1 MPAQV
6 RFPPTPPFPVCIH
19 QPLTPISPSVRPQWM
34 CEACNKYFQR
44 KGDLKRH
51 EKLHTG
57 EK

>member
-6 RFPPTPPFPVCIH
+6 RGPSNLTPPWS
-19 QPLTPISPSVRPQWM
+19 PLTSDLPLVYLQWM
-34 CEACNKYFQR
+34 CEACNKLFQR